1 MLTYEQKFAALQRVI
16 KKNAG
21 DIFIEEAF
29 VQFPWTTSSGD
40 KHKKILAQKVFIQK
54 LLKKEMAKLVSDN
67 KEVVKWVNSMV

>member
-40 KHKKILAQKVFIQK
+40 KHKKDISSKVFIQK
-54 LLKKEMAKLVSDN
+54 LLKK
-67 KEVVKWVNSMV
+67 KWLN

>member
-67 KEVVKWVNSMV
+67 KERL

>member
-1 MLTYEQKFAALQRVI
+1 MLTYEQKFAALQRAI

-54 LLKKEMAKLVSDN
+54 LLKKEIARLISDN
-67 KEVVKWVNSMV
+67 REAIKWVNSML

>member
-1 MLTYEQKFAALQRVI
+1 MECDMLTYEQKFAALQRVI

-67 KEVVKWVNSMV
+67 KERL